1 MEGHRTFTNR
11 FQDVLEGHRTFNR
24 LRLSKLDQSANSLG
38 CATVLLSMTGQ
49 GQGRR
54 PYRQTEVAVEVRAVN
69 NRFLKIQTRV
79 SDSLAG
85 LEPQIENVVRQ
96 SLRRGSLQ
104 LGVYL
109 SGKTAG
115 EYYLQ
120 ESVVE
125 GYFRQCEAIASKL
138 GVSADVSIASLLSLP
153 GAISESGL
161 ASRDIEAELAEC
173 VLGTVADAMDCLN
186 GMRQAEGQSMS
197 DELNQQLLK
206 LHDLVVVVEAR
217 APGVVEEYR
226 QRLHSRLT
234 QTLAEVGAKVQ
245 ESDLVREVL
254 LLADK
259 TDIREEIV
267 RLRSHFLQFQTL
279 LDDPQSQGRKLDFLI
294 QEMFRESN
302 TIGSKANDA
311 EVAQRIVDMKT
322 IIEQMRELV
331 QNVE

>member
-1 MEGHRTFTNR
+1 
-11 FQDVLEGHRTFNR
+11 
-24 LRLSKLDQSANSLG
+24 
-38 CATVLLSMTGQ
+38 
-49 GQGRR
+49 
-54 PYRQTEVAVEVRAVN
+54 
-69 NRFLKIQTRV
+69 
-79 SDSLAG
+79 
-85 LEPQIENVVRQ
+85 
-96 SLRRGSLQ
+96 
-104 LGVYL
+104 
-109 SGKTAG
+109 
-115 EYYLQ
+115 
-120 ESVVE
+120 
-125 GYFRQCEAIASKL
+125 
-138 GVSADVSIASLLSLP
+138 
-153 GAISESGL
+153 
-161 ASRDIEAELAEC
+161 
-173 VLGTVADAMDCLN
+173 MDCLN